1 MYGTAW
7 RLITAVLTTTVHTY
21 HMYVHVHYSIVT
33 LVVVEKRK
41 NIFYFCFVYI
51 GEKMI
56 GKKVYFLREARLFSV
71 LS

>member
-1 MYGTAW
+1 MYRYSMA
-7 RLITAVLTTTVHTY
+7 LDPAVLTTTVHTY
-21 HMYVHVHYSIVT
+21 ICTYIHYSIVT